1 MTDIIFYETLHPV
14 AWRLNSE
21 DCLLSPDE
29 KRKIMLLNGDE
40 SEKLWDL
47 VFPFDMLMSIKKSQ
61 CRIIEKT
68 ELNFDEVEESAI
80 FFREKLREVTGF
92 LFFWGRRSAAIVIS
106 SDVFI
111 KAWGDFFYPGDE
123 SSIIYI
129 PNTRNVIFSFEEV
142 FFHAEILK

>member
-1 MTDIIFYETLHPV
+1 MTDIIFDETLYPV

-29 KRKIMLLNGDE
+29 KRKIVLLNGDE

-47 VFPFDMLMSIKKSQ
+47 LFPFDMLMNIKPSQ

-68 ELNFDEVEESAI
+68 ELDFDEVEESAA
-80 FFREKLREVTGF
+80 FFREKLKEVTDI
-92 LFFWGRRSAAIVIS
+92 LFFWGRRSAAIIIS

-111 KAWGDFFYPGDE
+111 KAWDDFFYPSDE
-123 SSIIYI
+123 SSVIYV
-129 PNTRNVIFSFEEV
+129 PNNKNIIFSHAEM